1 MRAVISVLFLL
12 ILAPA
17 AAAEPSPMVTSFAG
31 NPLVIINITYDPG
44 PGGDDGFEGEIVLEL
59 FLNWAPITVSNFLGL
74 VNQSF
79 YDGIFSHRI
88 IDDFVIQSGDPTCRA
103 TVVYTPVPT
112 CGEGGSGETI
122 HFEWDAN
129 LTHVNGAIGMARG
142 ADPDSAESQWYICD
156 EPQHQLDN
164 GNRTLPDDPG
174 YAVFG
179 VVREGLELVRAAA
192 AVPTTND
199 PGGEDT
205 PRVGTGVGDRPLYE
219 VHINSVTLS
228 GWVPGPA
235 APAPAPERVPAALLL
250 TGTLAVAGA
259 LGAMWWLRRPAGD

>member
-17 AAAEPSPMVTSFAG
+17 AAAEPSPMETLFAG

-44 PGGDDGFEGEIVLEL
+44 PGGGDGFEGEIVLEL

-79 YDGIFSHRI
+79 YEGIFYHRI

-103 TVVYTPVPT
+103 TVIYTPVPT

-122 HFEWDAN
+122 PFESNAN

-156 EPQHQLDN
+156 EPQHQLDH
-164 GNRTLPDDPG
+164 GNRTLPEDPG

-199 PGGEDT
+199 IDGDGPT
-205 PRVGTGVGDRPLYE
+205 PRAQGGPDRPLYE
-219 VHINSVTLS
+219 VHINSITLS
-228 GWVPGPA
+228 GWVPEPA
-235 APAPAPERVPAALLL
+235 VPAPEPEGISAAELL
-250 TGTLAVAGA
+250 TGTLAVASA
-259 LGAMWWLRRPAGD
+259 LGAAWWLRWRKA

>member
-1 MRAVISVLFLL
+1 M
-12 ILAPA
+12 
-17 AAAEPSPMVTSFAG
+17 
-31 NPLVIINITYDPG
+31 
-44 PGGDDGFEGEIVLEL
+44 
-59 FLNWAPITVSNFLGL
+59 
-74 VNQSF
+74 
-79 YDGIFSHRI
+79 
-88 IDDFVIQSGDPTCRA
+88 
-103 TVVYTPVPT
+103 
-112 CGEGGSGETI
+112 
-122 HFEWDAN
+122 
-129 LTHVNGAIGMARG
+129 
-142 ADPDSAESQWYICD
+142 
-156 EPQHQLDN
+156 
-164 GNRTLPDDPG
+164 
-174 YAVFG
+174 
-179 VVREGLELVRAAA
+179 VRAAA

>member
-88 IDDFVIQSGDPTCRA
+88 IDDFVIQSGDPECTA
-103 TVVYTPVPT
+103 DGVYPISDPS
-112 CGEGGSGETI
+112 CGEGGS
-122 HFEWDAN
+122 
-129 LTHVNGAIGMARG
+129 
-142 ADPDSAESQWYICD
+142 S
-156 EPQHQLDN
+156 EPFHSKQ
-164 GNRTLPDDPG
+164 TL
-174 YAVFG
+174 
-179 VVREGLELVRAAA
+179 
-192 AVPTTND
+192 
-199 PGGEDT
+199 
-205 PRVGTGVGDRPLYE
+205 
-219 VHINSVTLS
+219 I
-228 GWVPGPA
+228 
-235 APAPAPERVPAALLL
+235 
-250 TGTLAVAGA
+250 
-259 LGAMWWLRRPAGD
+259 